1 MGTPEIYDAEVL
13 QKLLAAGEK
22 GATLAKV
29 RAGAKAA
36 AALKEAALLR
46 LLEVGVAVRGGTV
59 RSPKFIHVEYYRVL
73 VPEDFKGALI
83 SALEE
88 AKDLGC
94 KKTVLVKKSAER
106 LAALQELVAAGA
118 VVDMGTAK
126 APRFVLPLYYRPL
139 ELAYEA
145 VEAKAT
151 PGLGQLFSRAALAK
165 GLAGAVAARVDEA
178 IDLLVLERKLIPL
191 KNAASV
197 LYVHFASLQGL
208 LPVGISGADA
218 EEGAAQTGVV
228 ALAGAESYAGLKTQ
242 AGGEAEADL
251 ATLRQAYQQLIAK
264 PPGYLDV
271 LIYDLQRA
279 SLLPLEAVKQTLLA
293 GSRAGQL
300 VPTLGD
306 FSLSSP
312 EVRAAGL
319 EIAGDVYLRVRFL

>member
-1 MGTPEIYDAEVL
+1 
-13 QKLLAAGEK
+13 
-22 GATLAKV
+22 
-29 RAGAKAA
+29 
-36 AALKEAALLR
+36 
-46 LLEVGVAVRGGTV
+46 
-59 RSPKFIHVEYYRVL
+59 
-73 VPEDFKGALI
+73 
-83 SALEE
+83 
-88 AKDLGC
+88 
-94 KKTVLVKKSAER
+94 
-106 LAALQELVAAGA
+106 
-118 VVDMGTAK
+118 
-126 APRFVLPLYYRPL
+126 
-139 ELAYEA
+139 
-145 VEAKAT
+145 
-151 PGLGQLFSRAALAK
+151 
-165 GLAGAVAARVDEA
+165 VAARVDEA

-228 ALAGAESYAGLKTQ
+228 ALAGAEPYAGLKTQ